1 MKKVY
6 YLLTFLAA
14 AALFSAC
21 KPMSK
26 TYDELGDIPK
36 PTAPVVTPPTIAS
49 MTLTATDYAKL
60 PASNVA
66 STQLFFHGTT
76 DAFASIPTIL
86 TKTYPSVGNNSQIN
100 VTYSTSPAVPPALT
114 LADNNNANVAITLQ
128 TGLAT
133 SDYKFT
139 TGFTYTPAVGSNI
152 SVTAVTF
159 EDLSAA
165 QALNWLR
172 NRYKTLVTPA
182 NTTTTPA
189 TLAVYKP
196 ATTLA
201 NNTLV
206 VLTYL
211 YFESN
216 VTAST
221 GNLTTDAF
229 LYTTANDW
237 QKIYR
242 VNTAQYT
249 SVNRGTN
256 QAFLVADLP
265 NLPSY
270 INTFLKADP
279 TVMLTAKVGDVVYVN
294 YKLFVSSTSSTQE
307 VLPFAYDG
315 TNWITATTATTLTN
329 LFTYTNGVWTGQL
342 DNTVYYTFVPA
353 DYTAVAGNTTLG
365 ASATAIT
372 NLNTNGNFILNGTTT
387 RWTDAQIANGIIG
400 VLKTL
405 YTAPA
410 TNQKFIVTVKTYSQY
425 STEVFNFAYNGT
437 TFVYNPI
444 PDNAKYQLTGDDYDN
459 ISKLT
464 TTGASAAAMSNLQG
478 FGDFSLSGST
488 AWTDAQINIG
498 IATVLKTRYTAATT
512 NQTIVV
518 TYVGYNGGNRSL
530 TRTFKY
536 DGANWIAQ

>member
-6 YLLTFLAA
+6 NILTFLAA
-14 AALFSAC
+14 AALITAC

-26 TYDELGDIPK
+26 TYDQLGDIPK
-36 PTAPVVTPPTIAS
+36 PTAPVVVPPTIAS
-49 MTLTATDYAKL
+49 VTLTAADYAKL

-66 STQLFFHGTT
+66 SSQLFFHGTT

-86 TKTYPSVGNNSQIN
+86 SKNYPSVGNNSQIN

-128 TGLAT
+128 TT
-133 SDYKFT
+133 PTDDYKWT
-139 TGFTYTPAVGSNI
+139 PAFTYTPAVGTPYSIAANN
-152 SVTAVTF
+152 F
-159 EDLSAA
+159 DDLNAA
-165 QALNWLR
+165 GALNWLR
-172 NRYKTLVTPA
+172 NKYRTLLP
-182 NTTTTPA
+182 
-189 TLAVYKP
+189 
-196 ATTLA
+196 
-201 NNTLV
+201 NNSLR

-211 YFESN
+211 YFETN

-265 NLPSY
+265 NVPSY
-270 INTFLKADP
+270 VNTFLKADP

-294 YKLFVSSTSSTQE
+294 YKLFVSTTSSTQE
-307 VLPFAYDG
+307 VMPFAYDG
-315 TNWITATTATTLTN
+315 VNWITATTATTLTN
-329 LFTYTNGVWTGQL
+329 LFTYSNGVWTGQL
-342 DNTVYYTFVPA
+342 DNTVYYTFGTA
-353 DYTAVAGNTTLG
+353 DYTAVSNDGTLN
-365 ASATAIT
+365 ATPAAVT
-372 NLNTNGNFILNGTTT
+372 NLKTNGNFQLNSLTA
-387 RWTDAQIANGIIG
+387 RWTDVQIANGIIN
-400 VLKTL
+400 VLKAL
-405 YTAPA
+405 YPSPA
-410 TNQKFIVTVKTYSQY
+410 TNQKFLVTVKTYSQY
-425 STEVFNFAYNGT
+425 ASEVFNFTYDGAKFNYNAT
-437 TFVYNPI
+437 

-464 TTGASAAAMSNLQG
+464 TTGASTSAMTNLQT
-478 FGDFSLSGST
+478 FGDFSLSGAT

-498 IATVLKTRYTAATT
+498 IATTLKLRYANATA
-512 NQTIVV
+512 NQSIVV
-518 TYVGYNGGNRSL
+518 TYIGYNGGNRSL

-536 DGANWIAQ
+536 DGANWVAQ